1 MRSNIFFR
9 EKLRCSTALAAALV
23 ISAVVPAFAQEGN
36 TEIVLEGITIY
47 GAKDANTLKDTS
59 SSVGVVTEQ
68 AIRDNMLRTFRDAF
82 RRLANVMDA
91 DWNDA
96 GFLIRGVNSEGFVPG
111 GAPLA
116 SVYIDGVQQ
125 TVYGARRGARGLWD
139 VEQVEV
145 YRGPQSTLSGRAALA
160 GAIYI
165 KTKDPTFERS
175 AEMSGTIGNNDLWNT
190 AFMVN
195 MPVVQDQLA
204 VRFAGE
210 FERFDSDLNY
220 ENYAGFDRY
229 DDLTTAEYYNLR
241 GKVLWTPA
249 EMPGT
254 RALFSY
260 SFAHDR
266 PTIDDIAGPG
276 LGFDFDERRGDFND
290 PVFMEV
296 RSSDVHNVGLEVTH
310 EISDALRFT
319 SLTGYTHTFLDRP
332 SVNEGTA
339 GEINVLAGDRTDVLG
354 TQEFRL
360 NYEVDRL
367 SWIAGIYG
375 SYEEVDS
382 AYDRTSFSSRN
393 DISRSSV
400 ETANAAVFGEVTYEF
415 VPTWKATLGGRVDY
429 TSVDQTEFFSRQQP
443 LGGATRVITDYASST
458 DDVNFVPK
466 IGISKDFG
474 ENQTA
479 GFVFSQGFRTGGG
492 GFDRSAGVTY
502 TYEPE
507 WASNYEL
514 FYKGSLL
521 DDRLT
526 LNANVFYTD
535 FSNQQVE
542 MRTDPLDTLSNRI
555 VNAASAHSYG
565 FEFEPSFAFTEQF
578 TAFASVGYVYSR
590 FDEFDDANLGDLSGL
605 PFPEAPEW
613 SVGIGGTYNFLN
625 GIYVGADA
633 KYTSSYLARFG
644 TPPQDEI
651 DSRVI
656 LNVQTGYRT
665 ESWELNAFAENLLDE
680 EYFVYNDNDIAAT
693 LGKRRTFGV
702 NVKARF

>member
-1 MRSNIFFR
+1 MRSHVFFR
-9 EKLRCSTALAAALV
+9 GRLRCSTALAAALV
-23 ISAVVPAFAQEGN
+23 ISPAVQALAQEGN
-36 TEIVLEGITIY
+36 PEIVLEGVTIY
-47 GAKDANTLKDTS
+47 GAKDANSLKDTS
-59 SSVGVVTEQ
+59 SSVGVVTQQ

-91 DWNDA
+91 DWTDA

-139 VEQVEV
+139 VEQVEA

-175 AEMSGTIGNNDLWNT
+175 AEMSGTIGNNDLMNT

-195 MPVVQDQLA
+195 MPVIQDQLA

-210 FERFDSDLNY
+210 FERFSSDLNY
-220 ENYAGFDRY
+220 DTYDGFDRY
-229 DDLTTAEYYNLR
+229 DDLTNAQYYNLR
-241 GKVLWTPA
+241 GKALWTPA

-296 RSSDVHNVGLEVTH
+296 RTSDVHNVGLEVTH

-319 SLTGYTHTFLDRP
+319 SLTGFTHTFLDRP
-332 SVNEGTA
+332 SVNQGTA
-339 GEINVLAGDRTDVLG
+339 GELNVLAGDRTDILG

-360 NYEVDRL
+360 NYEVERL

-375 SYEEVDS
+375 SYENVDS
-382 AYDRTSFSSRN
+382 AYDRTSFSYRN

-429 TSVDQTEFFSRQQP
+429 TKLDQTEFFSRQQP
-443 LGGATRVITDYASST
+443 LGGATRVITDYASNT
-458 DDVNFVPK
+458 DDLNFVPK

-492 GFDRSAGVTY
+492 GFDRSAGATY
-502 TYEPE
+502 TYDPE
-507 WASNYEL
+507 WATNYEL

-565 FEFEPSFAFTEQF
+565 FELEPSFAVTEQF
-578 TAFASVGYVYSR
+578 TAFASVGYVHSR
-590 FDEFDDANLGDLSGL
+590 FDEFNDVNLGDLTGL

-613 SVGIGGTYNFLN
+613 SVGVGGTYNFLN
-625 GIYVGADA
+625 GVYLGADA

-656 LNVQTGYRT
+656 LNLQAGYRT

>member
-1 MRSNIFFR
+1 M
-9 EKLRCSTALAAALV
+9 
-23 ISAVVPAFAQEGN
+23 
-36 TEIVLEGITIY
+36 
-47 GAKDANTLKDTS
+47 
-59 SSVGVVTEQ
+59 
-68 AIRDNMLRTFRDAF
+68 
-82 RRLANVMDA
+82 
-91 DWNDA
+91 
-96 GFLIRGVNSEGFVPG
+96 
-111 GAPLA
+111 
-116 SVYIDGVQQ
+116 
-125 TVYGARRGARGLWD
+125 
-139 VEQVEV
+139 